1 MSRKP
6 KTTGLGTGA
15 FFSDTS
21 DSDKP
26 AADTDVKSPEK
37 KKMRTTIMLP
47 PDVVAGIETLRT
59 QARKNGTR
67 MTTSQIVEDAL
78 KLLMRERKINV

>member
-1 MSRKP
+1 MSRKT
-6 KTTGLGTGA
+6 KATGLGTGA
-15 FFSDTS
+15 FFSDKAGA
-21 DSDKP
+21 DQP
-26 AADTDVKSPEK
+26 AADTDVKPPEK

-78 KLLMRERKINV
+78 KLLMRERKISV

>member
-6 KTTGLGTGA
+6 KMTGLGTGA
-15 FFSDTS
+15 FFADKS

-26 AADTDVKSPEK
+26 AADADVKSPEK

-78 KLLMRERKINV
+78 KLLMREQKINV